1 MNVIKPG
8 AALGLLKKDDLSRAP
23 ADGQPLTLSVQDLT
37 SNFSGFGRTRG
48 KSPEDLLRMAECFK
62 DWKDWFRDRPAIQAR
77 WDARKERMRLERGTA
92 QATGPAR
99 RQGRL

>member
-1 MNVIKPG
+1 MPALTNG
-8 AALGLLKKDDLSRAP
+8 MSGLSGEAASAV
-23 ADGQPLTLSVQDLT
+23 QQMTTL
-37 SNFSGFGRTRG
+37 
-48 KSPEDLLRMAECFK
+48 AECFK
-62 DWKDWFRDRPAIQAR
+62 DWKDWFRHRPSIQAR